1 MADDDTHNHA
11 HDTLVLTRSVPASCG
26 GSARRIISNIN
37 ATPESDGLSNQ
48 VQPSVEVST
57 ADILQQA
64 FQEAS
69 EELEQITVTYENV
82 QNVVGIADVH
92 SQFSRNDELAVT
104 VGDSSNIHINRV
116 NSQNVENGL
125 NLVNQIVAV
134 DGTNGVRLINS
145 GDFLS
150 TSNHNVQPYDLQS
163 FIVAIPDVTDGL
175 TDNIS
180 FVAPGLSGSSS
191 LVSQLPDGVSVI
203 AQGLS
208 ENSSVESLCD
218 VSFTTVPASSIFTTC
233 SASSRHISTI
243 SRTTSLPLPVST
255 SEVFSVVSQSLSG
268 NSQTISV
275 VPRSL
280 AQPFSLSVT
289 QATLPDEGLKH
300 IQRFPVSGGL
310 QNVFPSVSPCRKTN
324 ENSNT
329 SAISNSTTS
338 TGQIASVIDSTKEAT
353 VNGKIDGTSKT
364 DPDVPSK
371 GLYGSACT
379 ESPTVN
385 LEPVEKPRKRVNVA
399 KIRRQNKLKDV
410 LRHCTDEDLLEVV
423 FPRLAGVVSLWE
435 FLLKKF
441 QLEDANELEIT
452 DMFDQ
457 LTTLMT
463 RVRAL
468 AQDCLTQAS
477 EDNSEENNKSTVKI
491 HSKELAELLGIS
503 TGVYQTKPWKNPYQA
518 EVLSETQS
526 FIEPSSSQCSRE
538 TGAEAT
544 EFMLDVC
551 KLAGDDNTLLDSVC
565 VVDSKDKNV
574 MVTSSLLAPVNINN
588 ASEKHITAYPSD
600 LPSTSV
606 SYSDSNCDVSLF
618 EKSSENT
625 AQFCGSRS
633 SPPPKK
639 RCLEDS
645 FQIVISPDLAKSIS
659 SACSL
664 PSGVLNNE
672 SINSDKSDSSKKD
685 IMNTTSKTDVSIIET
700 LTDSEGKSKT
710 ESNEIHSRLTGSNIG
725 HQNSKIISTLPP
737 AQFLTS
743 VTVNGQ
749 QSDKLTTFANVAEQ
763 LSTISVKNVQLP
775 SEVNR
780 ILSSEASVSK
790 GSNYSKQGPEP
801 QEDNIHEPK
810 THNYLRISNNNIVVI
825 SSTATNSQNSS
836 SFEQHLTGRYS
847 ENQEIV
853 KNSGYEK
860 KLHITDPV

>member
-37 ATPESDGLSNQ
+37 ATRESDGLSNQ

-125 NLVNQIVAV
+125 SISNVTNNVGLVNRQDVNSNNSIVNDKKETSPNLEVTALPLGSEIQNVNSVCSDLVNQIVAV

-150 TSNHNVQPYDLQS
+150 TNNHNVQPYDLQS

-233 SASSRHISTI
+233 SASSRHITTI

-280 AQPFSLSVT
+280 AQPISLSLT

-310 QNVFPSVSPCRKTN
+310 QNVQSLALPTVTAIQQLSGHVILPLEASNAVSNAVQSCSQNQAVPSTLNVTSGLIVDHGGALTVPLTMKDSSSNFSKDVYVVDTSGDVQTVVGSTANTTSSVVRPSVTTKPNVQKLTIASKLDSCQSLNANVKIVQGLSQAAAQTSLQPKSKTAPLGSSENPIQIIQQGNTYHSTQVLTQEQLQQIAHVLQQQQISKASESGSSSVLYNPATNTRIIYRVIYPSELQDKSSNKKDGSVRGGVKRGRGRPRKILSVKKVTQDEPDDETHN
-324 ENSNT
+324 QEISQEEKDLKKKHRPRTRSGRISRPPSYMVQDYKRIHHLDFNEDNHDDTDGGYSDFQMSDEESENMNQGPKYLPPGVNTVRPRTHKCSSCDKAYIGQGGLARHYRQYPSHGKLPNPVESGDCEDENSNT

-410 LRHCTDEDLLEVV
+410 
-423 FPRLAGVVSLWE
+423 
-435 FLLKKF
+435 
-441 QLEDANELEIT
+441 
-452 DMFDQ
+452 
-457 LTTLMT
+457 
-463 RVRAL
+463 
-468 AQDCLTQAS
+468 
-477 EDNSEENNKSTVKI
+477 
-491 HSKELAELLGIS
+491 
-503 TGVYQTKPWKNPYQA
+503 
-518 EVLSETQS
+518 S
-526 FIEPSSSQCSRE
+526 FI
-538 TGAEAT
+538 
-544 EFMLDVC
+544 
-551 KLAGDDNTLLDSVC
+551 
-565 VVDSKDKNV
+565 
-574 MVTSSLLAPVNINN
+574 
-588 ASEKHITAYPSD
+588 
-600 LPSTSV
+600 
-606 SYSDSNCDVSLF
+606 
-618 EKSSENT
+618 
-625 AQFCGSRS
+625 
-633 SPPPKK
+633 
-639 RCLEDS
+639 
-645 FQIVISPDLAKSIS
+645 
-659 SACSL
+659 
-664 PSGVLNNE
+664 
-672 SINSDKSDSSKKD
+672 
-685 IMNTTSKTDVSIIET
+685 
-700 LTDSEGKSKT
+700 
-710 ESNEIHSRLTGSNIG
+710 
-725 HQNSKIISTLPP
+725 
-737 AQFLTS
+737 
-743 VTVNGQ
+743 
-749 QSDKLTTFANVAEQ
+749 
-763 LSTISVKNVQLP
+763 
-775 SEVNR
+775 
-780 ILSSEASVSK
+780 
-790 GSNYSKQGPEP
+790 
-801 QEDNIHEPK
+801 
-810 THNYLRISNNNIVVI
+810 
-825 SSTATNSQNSS
+825 
-836 SFEQHLTGRYS
+836 
-847 ENQEIV
+847 
-853 KNSGYEK
+853 
-860 KLHITDPV
+860 